1 MATRPQAPEEKESRL
16 PPKPLKWTVTQ
27 PNRDA
32 VVIPT
37 AFPLRESSLHVLLLS
52 DLHIDNPECDR
63 ALLTQHL
70 EQAKSLNAA
79 VLIRGDIFDAMQGRE
94 DKRRDYS
101 DLLPELKTG
110 NYFGSMVEYV
120 YEFLR
125 PYAKQIAA
133 ISPGNHE
140 TSVLSKTGVDLTSAL
155 ALKLDCKIQPYE
167 GVTRILG
174 EYHGSRD
181 SLLIYHHHG
190 KGGSARSRGVLD
202 TDWFAG
208 RCANAHI
215 YHMGHNHQTYVVPDV
230 RQTLDQGNAWHEE
243 EIWHVRTT
251 GYHGGYRKRA
261 GFETERAFRI
271 PRLGGAWAKISW
283 HAAGTKRRMVASC
296 SLTEL

>member
-1 MATRPQAPEEKESRL
+1 M
-16 PPKPLKWTVTQ
+16 KWSVTQ

-32 VVIPT
+32 VVIK
-37 AFPLRESSLHVLLLS
+37 ADFPNCETRLPILLLS

-125 PYAKQIAA
+125 PYAKNIAA

-140 TSVLSKTGVDLTSAL
+140 TSVLNRAGVDLISSL
-155 ALKLDCKIQPYE
+155 AVNLGCAVQPYE
-167 GVTRILG
+167 GVTRIQC
-174 EYHGSRD
+174 EYHGGRD
-181 SLLIYHHHG
+181 SKLIYHHHG
-190 KGGSARSRGVLD
+190 KGGAGKNRGVLD
-202 TDWFAG
+202 TDWFAA
-208 RCANAHI
+208 RCANAHV
-215 YHMGHNHQTYVVPDV
+215 YHLGHNHQTYVVPDV
-230 RQTLDQGNAWHEE
+230 RQTFDGGNSWREE
-243 EIWHVRTT
+243 EVWHVRTA

-261 GFETERAFRI
+261 GFESERAFRI
-271 PRLGGAWAKISW
+271 PRLGGAWCNLGW
-283 HAAGTKRRMVASC
+283 QWTGGNKRRVNANC
-296 SLTEL
+296 ALTEM